1 MKHLARI
8 PVIPLALIVAA
19 AGSLVISCTSDGK
32 DGSSTERVTQ
42 LPQPEDVLSPELLL
56 PLRQAQNLHHIADV
70 QLQNGKLGEATEAVR
85 RILSL
90 RFPAG
95 APEGEDVILDA
106 RARLARMLVTQGK
119 LAEALQVVDEGIKSA
134 SRDSFFL
141 SNVNTARGEVLEA
154 LAVTL
159 DDTDKAAADKHRE
172 DAIRARMRSIAIDN
186 ALLDQL
192 EGK

>member
-1 MKHLARI
+1 VKTFAFA
-8 PVIPLALIVAA
+8 LALTVAA

-32 DGSSTERVTQ
+32 DPSTERVTR
-42 LPQPEDVLSPELLL
+42 LPEPDDVLTPELLL

-70 QLQNGKLGEATEAVR
+70 QLQNGKIGEATESIR

-106 RARLARMLVTQGK
+106 RARLARLLITQGK
-119 LAEALQVVDEGIKSA
+119 LAEALQVVDEGIKGA
-134 SRDSFFL
+134 TRDSFFL
-141 SNVNTARGEVLEA
+141 SNVQTARAEVLEA

-159 DDTDKAAADKHRE
+159 DDTDRAAASKHRE

-186 ALLDQL
+186 ELLRQL